1 MQVGSIIAYEGGMG
15 DIYYAEVIDS
25 GYVYWNGEKGVT
37 ILPFGE
43 ISPQCLFE
51 SDCWLLAD
59 NL

>member
-25 GYVYWNGEKGVT
+25 GYIYWNGEKGVT

>member
-25 GYVYWNGEKGVT
+25 GYTYWNGEKGVT

>member
-25 GYVYWNGEKGVT
+25 GYTYWNGEKGVT
-37 ILPFGE
+37 VLPFGHKLA
-43 ISPQCLFE
+43 QYLFE